1 MEITMQLAIKILD
14 KTTDGKLYRESSLK
28 LVSSRTTLR
37 EILEKRIRQE
47 VDKHNGGDLQVFSGL
62 VQPTETEEKLNG
74 FEMNKPRPV
83 SYEKQLERAIGA
95 FQSTGFFVLLDDR
108 QVEDLD
114 SPITVREDSRV
125 SFVKLVPLV
134 GG

>member
-1 MEITMQLAIKILD
+1 MK
-14 KTTDGKLYRESSLK
+14 
-28 LVSSRTTLR
+28 
-37 EILEKRIRQE
+37 
-47 VDKHNGGDLQVFSGL
+47 
-62 VQPTETEEKLNG
+62 
-74 FEMNKPRPV
+74 KPRPV

-95 FQSTGFFVLLDDR
+95 FHSTGFFVLLDDR

-114 SPITVREDSRV
+114 SPITVREDSLV